1 MGPLV
6 ELWARTKVA
15 VHTAQDR
22 VRDTKSETQSH
33 AAIFICCITFYSY
46 IETALRYSG
55 GVDDFISSH
64 DGMTGSDRSAMPSM
78 REFTTSRDGTGA
90 VRSG

>member
-22 VRDTKSETQSH
+22 VRDTKSEPQSH

-55 GVDDFISSH
+55 GVDDFISSSH
-64 DGMTGSDRSAMPSM
+64 DGMIVSAVPSM
-78 REFTTSRDGTGA
+78 REFTTSGDGTGA
-90 VRSG
+90 VRGG